1 MEFNKKLLLGLS
13 AVGLGVF
20 GLSDQVQADE
30 YDDYDDIYEDYDY
43 DDYDDYDDF
52 DDYDDDDYDYDDY
65 DDYDD
70 DWDDDD
76 DIYYLSP
83 SQNVAPAPAAYQES
97 KVVNTQ
103 YQVEQVE
110 IDDDDVDDYDDY
122 EEVNHQDYQVQAI
135 DGSAAL
141 QASLSHSGLAQ
152 AQIQD
157 VEIEMDEEDGRLVYE
172 VEFEHGAI
180 DYEYLIDG
188 LNAAVVDYEYDHDD
202 DYDEDD
208 PYDDAHDDDLD
219 DDRQGNDDDL
229 DDHFD
234 DDWDDD
240 SRKYKDKGYQ
250 GQNYPQPQA
259 SQRPENAQKD
269 SKTDQKQ
276 GPSRQGQAASKKPA
290 DNQPVADQNSTS
302 QPEVDPGV
310 SLEEEVV
317 AHFHD
322 LVNAERQSLGLTSLS
337 YGNAYQAAS
346 DIRTKEIIDVFSH
359 TRPNGQAFN
368 TASGFEGAGNYVGE
382 NIQQSYAKPGTSPQ
396 AIAQDLFDNWKASPG
411 HYENMIDPGFN
422 SQAIGLEFV
431 KDGDYILV
439 YSAQILGQ

>member
-20 GLSDQVQADE
+20 GLSDPVKADE

-52 DDYDDDDYDYDDY
+52 DDYDDDDFDY

-70 DWDDDD
+70 DWDDDYD

-83 SQNVAPAPAAYQES
+83 SQNATPTPAAYQES
-97 KVVNTQ
+97 NAVSPQ
-103 YQVEQVE
+103 YQVE
-110 IDDDDVDDYDDY
+110 VDDDDY
-122 EEVNHQDYQVQAI
+122 EEVNQENYQARAT

-141 QASLSHSGLAQ
+141 EASLAHSGLAED
-152 AQIQD
+152 QIQD
-157 VEIEMDEEDGRLVYE
+157 LEIEVDEENERLVYE

-180 DYEYLIDG
+180 EYEYLIDG
-188 LNAAVVDYEYDHDD
+188 LNAAVLDYEHDYDD
-202 DYDEDD
+202 DYDNDD
-208 PYDDAHDDDLD
+208 DDHFDDDHDDNDDLD
-219 DDRQGNDDDL
+219 DDGQGHDDDL

-240 SRKYKDKGYQ
+240 NHKGQDKKD
-250 GQNYPQPQA
+250 QNHPQPQA
-259 SQRPENAQKD
+259 NQRPENPQKD
-269 SKTDQKQ
+269 AKTDQKQ
-276 GPSRQGQAASKKPA
+276 GPSSQSQTDQFTSEKPS
-290 DNQPVADQNSTS
+290 DNQPVADQTSTS
-302 QPEVDPGV
+302 QPEVNQGV
-310 SLEEEVV
+310 SVEEEVV